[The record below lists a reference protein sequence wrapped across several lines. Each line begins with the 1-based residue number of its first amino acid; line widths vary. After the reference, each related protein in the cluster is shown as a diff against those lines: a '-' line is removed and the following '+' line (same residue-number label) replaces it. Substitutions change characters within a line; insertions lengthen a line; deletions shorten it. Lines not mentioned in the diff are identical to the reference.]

1 MSGLELLAAG
11 ASAIG
16 TGISA
21 IGQIQSGKQQDAMA
35 QYQAD
40 QMEQQA
46 KDKMA
51 VATRDAEQESKKKDA
66 LLSRQVALAS
76 ASGGGVQN
84 QSVLKILEDTEAAGQ
99 YNVSTAVYNGQ
110 QEAAGLR
117 SQAEATRME
126 GRAASSGATLGA
138 AGTLISGIGGAAK
151 SYNSYKTKY
160 GYT

>member
-51 VATRDAEQESKKKDA
+51 VASRDAEQEGKKKDA
-66 LLSRQVALAS
+66 LLSRQVALA
-76 ASGGGVQN
+76 ANSGGGVQN

-99 YNVSTAVYNGQ
+99 YNVSTAIYNGQ

-126 GRAASSGATLGA
+126 GRAASSGAALGA